1 MDCPICLETIEL
13 VNDVSNNTHLLHEH
27 KYLNS
32 KTLKCNHTFHKEC
45 INEWLKNHPN
55 CPYCRILIKD
65 KIKISIK
72 KTKSILYSQASIC
85 IPDDFREDIVIKYRY
100 KNKQI
105 ILNKFTLKS
114 FMMPNKYKME
124 IKYFVNYPD
133 IIESLFIKFSNNDA
147 QYLVDLFMKIFKN
160 NVAINQQTPTPQSPY
175 SLTPHS
181 PHSLTPQSPHPP
193 PPPPVNTIPNYTQPN
208 IPTQPYP
215 TIVDNTLT
223 DNYILN
229 NLTSNTISNV

>member
-13 VNDVSNNTHLLHEH
+13 VNDVNNNTHLLHEPQY
-27 KYLNS
+27 KNS

-45 INEWLKNHPN
+45 INEWLKKHPN

-72 KTKSILYSQASIC
+72 KTKSILYSRAYIC

-105 ILNKFTLKS
+105 TLNKLTLKS

-133 IIESLFIKFSNNDA
+133 IIESLFLKFSNNDA

-160 NVAINQQTPTPQSPY
+160 NVAINQQTLS
-175 SLTPHS
+175 
-181 PHSLTPQSPHPP
+181 PQSPHSPQSP
-193 PPPPVNTIPNYTQPN
+193 QSPHSHQSPQSPPPPVNTIPNYTHPN
-208 IPTQPYP
+208 IPAQSHP

-223 DNYILN
+223 NNYILN
-229 NLTSNTISNV
+229 NLTSNTIV